1 MNQQINLYLP
11 EFRVK
16 KDALSALLMGQVLA
30 AVIGL
35 MVLVTAYDM
44 FSRWSL
50 TNELVELRAVLQ
62 EETRK
67 TGELDEVLARRSQ
80 NNALTESLDQAEERL
95 ESSRQI
101 SEFLR
106 DTKLGNVIGFSEYF
120 KDISRAAIEGLSVTE
135 FEFSKGGEQVMLA
148 GQVIDSAMVPRYVS
162 KLEASKSSIK
172 NQLFSPKISRS
183 NAASQFF
190 SFELSTSNE

>member
-16 KDALSALLMGQVLA
+16 KDALSALLMGQVIA
-30 AVIGL
+30 AVLVL

-44 FSRWSL
+44 FTRWNL
-50 TNELVELRAVLQ
+50 NNELVDLRAVLK

-67 TGELDEVLARRSQ
+67 TSELDEVLARRSQ
-80 NNALTESLDQAEERL
+80 NRALTERLDQAEARL

-101 SEFLR
+101 RDFLR
-106 DTKLGNVIGFSEYF
+106 DTKLGNVIGFSEHF
-120 KDISRAAIEGLSVTE
+120 KDISRASIEGLSVTE
-135 FEFSKGGEQVMLA
+135 FEFSEGGEQVTLA

-162 KLEASKSSIK
+162 KLEASNSSIK
-172 NQLFSPKISRS
+172 DQLFSPKISRLD
-183 NAASQFF
+183 AASQFF